1 MTAENPLLCT
11 LCTCVLLSCFQ
22 RGAYWVCPMGYDLFF
37 VYSGRNLDDDLAAM
51 KREGYEGWEMV
62 LYSYGLAMFVSAAVR
77 LEHFLNA

>member
-1 MTAENPLLCT
+1 MIC
-11 LCTCVLLSCFQ
+11 
-22 RGAYWVCPMGYDLFF
+22 F